1 MSQNFEA
8 RGDHYRALATSL
20 CQLARQAAFPS
31 VRRRLIDLAKRY
43 DRMATEGDAVTVDPY
58 QEMDGP
64 A

>member
-1 MSQNFEA
+1 MRQFFGAS
-8 RGDHYRALATSL
+8 GDQYRALAISL
-20 CQLARQAAFPS
+20 RRLARQAAFPS
-31 VRRRLIDLAKRY
+31 VRKRLIDLAKRY